1 MTASKSL
8 IAGSWEDG
16 AGSSFTSYDPA
27 NEEKLGVHQGVEKS
41 QVDRAVEGA
50 ASAYVIYK
58 MFDFDQ
64 RAAFIEDVADEI
76 EALGD
81 ELLETCHRETG
92 LGIPRLTGERGRTC
106 GQLRAFAALVR
117 EGSWQ
122 QARIDT
128 AIPDRTPIPK
138 SDIRRV

>member
-1 MTASKSL
+1 MIASKSL

-58 MFDFDQ
+58 VFDTNSS
-64 RAAFIEDVADEI
+64 
-76 EALGD
+76 L
-81 ELLETCHRETG
+81 
-92 LGIPRLTGERGRTC
+92 
-106 GQLRAFAALVR
+106 
-117 EGSWQ
+117 
-122 QARIDT
+122 
-128 AIPDRTPIPK
+128 
-138 SDIRRV
+138 DIREVILDFSKAFDNVWHDGLMYNQKYL